1 MLKRVLA
8 AVFIVVAAGVTPS
21 GARAEDWSKFYD
33 CVRQYRQAVE
43 QAEPSLFDGARLI
56 VDVLCIDKST
66 DLGNQM
72 IHEPTRQDIVKDQ
85 GFTGAFE
92 SFRYVMRR
100 EVTADLFKVRR
111 DRLGF

>member
-1 MLKRVLA
+1 MLKREMA
-8 AVFIVVAAGVTPS
+8 AAFIVVAAGAAAS

-56 VDVLCIDKST
+56 VDVLCVDEST
-66 DLGNQM
+66 DLANQM
-72 IHEPTRQDIVKDQ
+72 FHEPTRQDIVKDQ
-85 GFTGAFE
+85 GVGGAFE

-111 DRLGF
+111 DRLGL